1 MKAGT
6 IFPFANVLMPAAA
19 TAGTVAKAVNAALA
33 QIKSRLESEVMIT
46 FHKVLF
52 YF

>member
-1 MKAGT
+1 
-6 IFPFANVLMPAAA
+6 MPAAA